1 MGRWMDKAKEMEAAR
16 TMEESLPPAI
26 VPLGQNDGQGSE
38 SAETTDTTHP
48 RFTPGQR
55 VFLDSHARPVRAG
68 MVEYAPT
75 LEAMRSG
82 RKEWWY
88 IVRVDNRTLTYAH
101 ESLLRYAGVARKIRV
116 E

>member
-1 MGRWMDKAKEMEAAR
+1 MDKAKEMEAAR
-16 TMEESLPPAI
+16 KLSFSPAI
-26 VPLGQNDGQGSE
+26 VPLGQNGGQDSE
-38 SAETTDTTHP
+38 SEENTDTTDP

-55 VFLDSHARPVRAG
+55 VFLHSHAHLVRAG

-82 RKEWWY
+82 KKEWWY

-101 ESLLRYAGVARKIRV
+101 ESLLRDAGVARKVRV